1 MSNHEMMAKEVV
13 RKLCR
18 ESKIPAVKI
27 GKSWRFNVGELSEW
41 VKSWK

>member
-18 ESKIPAVKI
+18 ESKIPVVKI
-27 GKSWRFNVGELSEW
+27 GKSWRFNVGELWEW